1 MKSEKLLAIYDG
13 LQVVKGEVKIAGST
27 HQSWSTI
34 LLVKYKTKFFILTF
48 LWVIVYRLIA
58 TDRTSLPQD
67 NAHIS

>member
-13 LQVVKGEVKIAGST
+13 LQVVKGEVKFAGST

-48 LWVIVYRLIA
+48 LWVIVYQLIA
-58 TDRTSLPQD
+58 TDRTSPRQD

>member
-13 LQVVKGEVKIAGST
+13 PQVVKGEVKIAGST

-48 LWVIVYRLIA
+48 LWVIVYQLIA
-58 TDRTSLPQD
+58 TDRTSLRQD

>member
-48 LWVIVYRLIA
+48 LWVIVYQLIA
-58 TDRTSLPQD
+58 TDRTSPRQD